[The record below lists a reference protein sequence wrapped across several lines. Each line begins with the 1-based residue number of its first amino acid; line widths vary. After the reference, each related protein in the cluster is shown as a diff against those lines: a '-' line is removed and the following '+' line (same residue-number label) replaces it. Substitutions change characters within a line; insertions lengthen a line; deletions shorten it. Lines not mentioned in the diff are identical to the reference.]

1 MSRANYANFEYDM
14 QFQRLA
20 LPDVF
25 LVTPRRIGDARG
37 FFAETFSQRR
47 LAEAAGVDESAFNFV
62 QDNHSFSAAKGTLR
76 GLHYQS
82 PPHAQGKLVQVL
94 AGRIFDVAVDFRSG
108 SPTYGHWVGAEL
120 SAANGTQIW
129 VPPGFLHGFLT
140 LEPDVHVMY
149 KVTAY
154 YDGPSDG
161 AVRWS
166 DPEIAIEWPDATTEP
181 IVSAKDAA
189 APLLR
194 DVISPFRY

>member
-1 MSRANYANFEYDM
+1 MHL
-14 QFQRLA
+14 QRLA

-37 FFAETFSQRR
+37 FFVETFSRRR
-47 LAEAAGVDESAFNFV
+47 LAEAAGMDESAFDFV

-94 AGRIFDVAVDFRSG
+94 AGRIFDVAVDFRRG
-108 SPTYGHWVGAEL
+108 SPTYGRWAGAEL
-120 SAANGTQIW
+120 SADNGIQIW

-161 AVRWS
+161 GVRWS
-166 DPEIAIEWPDATTEP
+166 DPDIGIDWPQVTDEP
-181 IVSAKDAA
+181 VVSAKDAG

-194 DVISPFRY
+194 DVVSPFRY